1 MQAGTLTRRLFLLTS
16 LWAVIAVI
24 LIGVVLGEA
33 YRRNA
38 EKRFGEIVTANL
50 YNLMGSVET
59 DEEGRLSG
67 RPDLRDPRF
76 LTPASGW
83 YWSVQSLSDPEN
95 RLASLSLAGR
105 GIAIPDTVELDTNFQ
120 RQFSYVDADGQTL
133 TGTEAQVFL
142 GEGNQIFSFRVTG
155 NQDEVEAEIWSFIQ
169 TLFGL
174 LVLFGVG
181 FVAASYFIVLFGL
194 RPIRGA
200 VERLS
205 DIRDGRAERIEGDYP
220 AEIQP
225 LIDETNALI
234 ESNRSVI
241 ERARTQVGNLAHSL
255 KTPLAVLQNEAA
267 SASPQM
273 RKIISEQAG
282 LMRDQVETYL
292 NRARI
297 AARHGTVTSR
307 TELKPAID
315 RLVRVISKLN
325 GELDIT
331 SQFDWPQRRT
341 EAAFAGERQDF
352 EEIAGNLLENAARF
366 ARQRISVTLRRLTD
380 APDFE
385 LIVEDD
391 GPGMTAEQAKIA
403 VRRGMRLDETQPGSG
418 LGLSIVSDIAGE
430 YGGKLTLDKSGLGG
444 VKAVVRLPAR

>member
-1 MQAGTLTRRLFLLTS
+1 M
-16 LWAVIAVI
+16 
-24 LIGVVLGEA
+24 VLGEA

-38 EKRFGEIVTANL
+38 EKRFGEFVTANL
-50 YNLMGSVET
+50 YNLMGTVET

-83 YWSVQSLSDPEN
+83 YWSVQSLSDPQN

-105 GIAIPDTVELDTNFQ
+105 NIAIPGTVELDTNFQ
-120 RQFSYVDADGQTL
+120 RQFSYTDQDGQKL

-142 GEGNQIFSFRVTG
+142 GAGNEIFSFRVTG
-155 NQDEVEAEIWSFIQ
+155 NQDEVEAEISSFIQ

-200 VERLS
+200 VERLA

-267 SASPQM
+267 SAPPKLK
-273 RKIISEQAG
+273 KIVTEQAG

-315 RLVRVISKLN
+315 RLVRVVSKLN
-325 GELDIT
+325 DGLKIAFE
-331 SQFDWPQRRT
+331 FDWPQSRT
-341 EAAFAGERQDF
+341 EPAFAGERQDF

-366 ARQRISVTLRRLTD
+366 AKSRIEVTLRRQPD
-380 APDFE
+380 ARDFE
-385 LIVEDD
+385 LVVEDD

-430 YGGKLTLDKSGLGG
+430 YGGKLSLEKSDLGG
-444 VKAVVRLPAR
+444 VRAVVRLPAR